1 MNKLKKLRK
10 YFKTYNLDG
19 YIVPKNDEF
28 FGEYVDERND
38 RLNYISSFS
47 GSAGYALILK
57 KKCYLFIDGR
67 YTLQAKKES
76 DKNFKIIEIHRSKP
90 SKILLKI
97 HKKLKIGFDPKLF
110 SEANLISNFKTKNT
124 SLIPIKQNLID
135 KIWLNR
141 PKATIKEFFVL
152 NSKYTGKNY
161 KNKLNL
167 VSKILKKRKINK
179 LLITAP
185 ENLAWLLNIRGKDSK
200 YSPLPNCH
208 AILDDKKKI
217 TLIVNKNKINNKFK
231 LHFKNILKY
240 INPLYIT
247 KYFDS
252 LNRNEFFLIDKF
264 SCSFFYKKLIAKK
277 FKYDEKNDPI
287 YILKAKKNNVE
298 ISNSVKSHILDG
310 AALTKFIYWV
320 KNNVNKFKITEL
332 SAKRKLEKF
341 RKKNSSYQFPS
352 FNTISGSGPNGAIVH
367 YKANNKTNRL
377 IKKND
382 IYLCDSGGQYHY
394 GTTDVTRTLCFSKQ
408 SQKIKNIFTKVL
420 KGHIGVVTYNLN
432 KNTTGKHLDAVAR
445 APLKKMGLDYAH
457 GTGHGVGYFLNV
469 HEGPQ
474 AISKFNH
481 IKLEEGMI
489 ISNEPGYYQTNKFGI
504 RIENLIYTKKRKNKL
519 KFENLTLAPIEK
531 DLINFKL
538 LDNKEKKYLNEYHK
552 KVYLTLNP
560 YLNKNEKNW
569 LKSIV
574 S

>member
-1 MNKLKKLRK
+1 MNKLKKLRNF
-10 YFKTYNLDG
+10 FKIYKLDG

-28 FGEYVDERND
+28 FGEYVDERSD

-57 KKCYLFIDGR
+57 KKSYLFVDGR
-67 YTLQAKKES
+67 YTLQAKKQS
-76 DKNFKIIEIHRSKP
+76 DKNFKIVEIHKNKP
-90 SKILLKI
+90 SKILSKI
-97 HKKLKIGFDPKLF
+97 NKKLKIGFDPKLF
-110 SEANLISNFKTKNT
+110 SEANLINNFKSKNT
-124 SLIPIKQNLID
+124 TLIAIEQNLID
-135 KIWLNR
+135 KIWMNR
-141 PKATIKEFFVL
+141 SKAKIKEFFIL
-152 NSKYTGKNY
+152 NSKHAGKDY
-161 KNKLNL
+161 KNKLNF
-167 VSKILKKRKINK
+167 VCKILIKRKINK

-208 AILDDKKKI
+208 AILDCKKKI

-231 LHFKNILKY
+231 LHFKNILNY
-240 INPLYIT
+240 ISPSHIPRYLEGLSY
-247 KYFDS
+247 K
-252 LNRNEFFLIDKF
+252 EFFLIDKF

-298 ISNSVKSHILDG
+298 ISNSIKSHILDG
-310 AALTKFIYWV
+310 VALTKFIYWI
-320 KNNVNKFKITEL
+320 KNNINNFKITEI
-332 SAKRKLEKF
+332 SAEKKLEKF

-367 YKANNKTNRL
+367 YRANNKTNRL

-394 GTTDVTRTLCFSKQ
+394 GTTDVTRTLCFSNQ

-420 KGHIGVVTYNLN
+420 KGHISVATYNLN
-432 KNTTGKHLDAVAR
+432 KNTTGKHLDIVAR
-445 APLKKMGLDYAH
+445 SALKKTGLDYAH

-489 ISNEPGYYQTNKFGI
+489 VSNEPGYYETDKFGI
-504 RIENLIYTKKRKNKL
+504 RIENLVYAKKRKNKL

-538 LDNKEKKYLNEYHK
+538 LNNKEKKYLNKYHK

-560 YLNKNEKNW
+560 YLNKNEKKW
-569 LKSIV
+569 LKSLAN
-574 S
+574 

>member
-10 YFKTYNLDG
+10 YFKTHNLDG

-38 RLNYISSFS
+38 RLYYISSFS

-57 KKCYLFIDGR
+57 KKSYLFIDGR

-76 DKNFKIIEIHRSKP
+76 DKNFKIIEIHISKP

-110 SEANLISNFKTKNT
+110 SVANLISNFKTKNI

-161 KNKLNL
+161 RNKLNL

-341 RKKNSSYQFPS
+341 RKKNSNYQFPS

-377 IKKND
+377 IKRND